1 MNWYVSYHKF
11 LSQGNSVLSYS
22 ITNSLPHLF
31 LTLNCFKQCSVTFSL
46 QIMLASAY
54 MCACVCL
61 YGWSLYM
68 VWGFLQHV
76 AMSREG
82 RQRGMAFVTH
92 CQRPLGVSFSVFCWP
107 KRYLPFLHSWGSTR
121 DPSPLREEC

>member
-22 ITNSLPHLF
+22 ITNSPPHLF

-46 QIMLASAY
+46 QIMLASAC

-61 YGWSLYM
+61 YGVCM
-68 VWGFLQHV
+68 CVGFVDVYGH
-76 AMSREG
+76 
-82 RQRGMAFVTH
+82 
-92 CQRPLGVSFSVFCWP
+92 
-107 KRYLPFLHSWGSTR
+107 FLTPR
-121 DPSPLREEC
+121 